1 MVPTSTDPVLEAAGD
16 ALAASESAT
25 RPLATPCP
33 GEPRVCR
40 PVPPAAA
47 LSLRGAGVRF
57 GPRWVWRN
65 VDLSVGN
72 GEFLVVLGPN
82 GAGKTTLLRILL
94 GLLHLGEG
102 EVEVLGRDPRLGR
115 RLIGYVPQR
124 RSMDRDLNVRAR
136 DLVSLGVAGASW
148 GLALPTRARRVRRGA
163 VEVVRACRWRIVVV
177 GLEERGAPHA

>member
-16 ALAASESAT
+16 ARGASESAT
-25 RPLATPCP
+25 MPFATPGP
-33 GEPRVCR
+33 GEPRGSG

-82 GAGKTTLLRILL
+82 GAGKTTLLRSLL
-94 GLLHLGEG
+94 GLLHPGARQGEA
-102 EVEVLGRDPRLGR
+102 LRRDPPR
-115 RLIGYVPQR
+115 RRRPIG
-124 RSMDRDLNVRAR
+124 S
-136 DLVSLGVAGASW
+136 G
-148 GLALPTRARRVRRGA
+148 
-163 VEVVRACRWRIVVV
+163 
-177 GLEERGAPHA
+177 